1 MIEELLKDIFQVS
14 KKQPSVISTE
24 QKFIEIILDNI
35 YQFLYKSGQPV
46 HTIAIGILRGTTFDM
61 YYKGRILEKFAE
73 MFGAMSY
80 DTTIAGWACDL
91 QGKQE
96 KKYLHLY
103 SQKKI
108 HEEFEAA
115 SKQLKEQGR
124 EEEAESL
131 RKRGQVTTDQG
142 IESFLL
148 MPLSFGGKII
158 GIFTISSLK
167 EADEEHI
174 LGENIE
180 QKLVPLTHML
190 SLLLYMEKISY
201 DKAEEM
207 ARLLISS
214 IDGKDEYQSTHSL
227 GVRAMIDLFI
237 DELSRDKELRE
248 RAEAIGFKLTVERIE
263 KLRLAALLHDMG
275 KVFVPSKI
283 LRKSSLDSEEML
295 IRKMH
300 SYCTYNMLTKSKTLE
315 GIADMAAL
323 HHARYYIPFDPKD
336 LDPYEQVETKCI
348 GYPFDRLGQNKFIPE
363 SQIIALADT
372 FNAIVRFRPD
382 GKGLSVTQAMEI
394 IKKDKHKFHGGLK
407 DIFLTI
413 VKRAEQNLAKEK
425 YPPQQAAEYCKN
437 VFCLEEEKHQEVKEE
452 APWSEIH
459 KFLDKNKYNNL
470 GIMSLMRV
478 NKALKV
484 PESGTKLDQKILHY
498 TLLSNEQM
506 ICAIRN
512 IPKEEGFI
520 WVNKLYNYLHKHL
533 ATGKIA
539 FAFIGKR
546 GYQAKIQKIY
556 DTLDNGLTE
565 IINEPVHYYIAPR
578 TFSI

>member
-1 MIEELLKDIFQVS
+1 MIEELLQDIFQIS
-14 KKQPSVISTE
+14 KKQPTVISTE
-24 QKFIEIILDNI
+24 QKFIETILDNI

-91 QGKQE
+91 HRKQE

-131 RKRGQVTTDQG
+131 RKRGHVTTDQG
-142 IESFLL
+142 IESFLI

-180 QKLVPLTHML
+180 QKLVPITHML

-248 RAEAIGFKLTVERIE
+248 RVEAIGFKLTVERIE

-275 KVFVPSKI
+275 KVFIPSKI

-315 GIADMAAL
+315 DIADMAAL

-413 VKRAEQNLAKEK
+413 VKRAEQNLAKGK

-437 VFCLEEEKHQEVKEE
+437 VFCIEEEEHREVKEE

-478 NKALKV
+478 NKTLKL
-484 PESGTKLDQKILHY
+484 PESDSKLDQKILHY
-498 TLLSNEQM
+498 TPISNEQM

-520 WVNKLYNYLHKHL
+520 WINKLYNYLHKHL
-533 ATGKIA
+533 GTGKIA

-546 GYQAKIQKIY
+546 GYPASIQKIH

-565 IINEPVHYYIAPR
+565 ITNEPVHYYIAPR
-578 TFSI
+578 TYSI